1 MPGCRK
7 KQKSHKSRLLTSGA
21 NRRISPMRA
30 GPLPQA
36 TPSRAHV
43 SQVPQPAHTSQFPKW
58 ATLATHPELASDNN
72 RTIVLNRTIR
82 APRGSY
88 VPWEPATLLGPGL
101 TTGWGSRVKSRSPGS
116 TGVPAEAEEVGMC
129 SW

>member
-58 ATLATHPELASDNN
+58 ATLATHPELASE
-72 RTIVLNRTIR
+72 NRTIR